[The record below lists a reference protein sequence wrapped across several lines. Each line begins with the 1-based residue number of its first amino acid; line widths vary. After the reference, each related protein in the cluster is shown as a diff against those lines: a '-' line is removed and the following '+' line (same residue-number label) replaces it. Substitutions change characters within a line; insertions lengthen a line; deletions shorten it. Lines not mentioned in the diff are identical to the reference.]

1 MADRATAKRGAAGR
15 PPAGRSSAPKRAT
28 RRVPERDAGQK
39 AKLHVVRLPARRP
52 KKDPAVAARTS
63 VILLLVS
70 AALLTTIGVV
80 EVFSASSVYAFT
92 NYDNSFWF
100 LERQAIYAAIGIG
113 ALLLTARMRYTA
125 WRRMSGPLVVIS
137 VVLLLLALHPT
148 AGSSVYGASRWIGL
162 GPFTLQPS
170 EFAKLA
176 LIAFTAAV
184 LAQKEGKL
192 DDWLHLALPLGPVV
206 LLVAGIVMLQ
216 RDLGTTIVIVG
227 SVLLM
232 LFVAGARLRHLTVT
246 GVITLAGLAYLIFGT
261 AYRRARFLSFFDPW
275 KDPLSN
281 GYQLIQGLIALGS
294 GGWFGVGLGASRQK
308 WAYLPNAHTDFIFA
322 VLGEEL
328 GLIGELVVLV
338 AFGVMIYAG
347 IRIAVR
353 APDTFGRLLAA
364 GITSWIGS
372 AGDREPRRG
381 DGAPADHRRPA
392 ALRVVRGECADR
404 HARRRRRARVD
415 RPSRAEAP
423 ERARPARERRKDGG
437 RAGRAP
443 RRGGHPRER
452 GDRGR
457 RDGRTHLPRA
467 LVGGLVGPRPRRDRA
482 LHRIAR
488 RSGGHARPCGRVP
501 LRRDQRRA
509 VRPRAVDASGESAG
523 HRGSVDVHVRPAGAG
538 SGRRGRPRRLRQ
550 RSADTRRPAGAHPD
564 RAARAERRPRPGEPA
579 PRSVGVRHR
588 RRVRGCPR
596 PDPGGRAGRDD
607 RLSGRVARSS
617 TCRNIARTSSPRRER
632 CWASTRRGAR

>member
-1 MADRATAKRGAAGR
+1 M
-15 PPAGRSSAPKRAT
+15 
-28 RRVPERDAGQK
+28 
-39 AKLHVVRLPARRP
+39 
-52 KKDPAVAARTS
+52 
-63 VILLLVS
+63 
-70 AALLTTIGVV
+70 
-80 EVFSASSVYAFT
+80 
-92 NYDNSFWF
+92 
-100 LERQAIYAAIGIG
+100 
-113 ALLLTARMRYTA
+113 
-125 WRRMSGPLVVIS
+125 
-137 VVLLLLALHPT
+137 VLLLLALHPT

-246 GVITLAGLAYLIFGT
+246 GVIALGGLAYLIFGT

-364 GITSWIGS
+364 GITSWIGLQ
-372 AGDREPRRG
+372 AIVNL
-381 DGAPADHRRPA
+381 GAVTGLLPITGVPLPFVSFGGQR
-392 ALRVVRGECADR
+392 ADR
-404 HARRRRRARVD
+404 HPRRRRRARVD
-415 RPSRAEAP
+415 RPSGRRRPREHVPRSEEAP
-423 ERARPARERRKDGG
+423 EGRGGGPVAR
-437 RAGRAP
+437 P
-443 RRGGHPRER
+443 RRGGRPHER
-452 GDRGR
+452 RDRGG

-467 LVGGLVGPRPRRDRA
+467 LAGGHVGPRPRRDRA

-488 RSGGHARPCGRVP
+488 RPGGHARPRGRVP
-501 LRRDQRRA
+501 LRRDPRRA
-509 VRPRAVDASGESAG
+509 VRP
-523 HRGSVDVHVRPAGAG
+523 
-538 SGRRGRPRRLRQ
+538 
-550 RSADTRRPAGAHPD
+550 
-564 RAARAERRPRPGEPA
+564 
-579 PRSVGVRHR
+579 
-588 RRVRGCPR
+588 
-596 PDPGGRAGRDD
+596 
-607 RLSGRVARSS
+607 
-617 TCRNIARTSSPRRER
+617 
-632 CWASTRRGAR
+632 